1 MEQNQS
7 EEKKLEHESVQ
18 GRVKGWLQDNMRII
32 ISILVVALIAG
43 GIYSYSKRTEAPQI
57 SESGVTAT
65 DEQNSSDETVATAD
79 ENVTDQNA
87 AEGQEENV
95 APVATSQETQDSF
108 IETAANGDSQTTL
121 ARKALAD
128 FLEKNPD
135 SALTAEH
142 KIYIEDY
149 LRKNSGYNGRVFV
162 GTSVEFSKDLI
173 KDAISKSK
181 NLDEKQLQNLHK
193 YVVRV
198 ADFS

>member
-7 EEKKLEHESVQ
+7 EEKKLEHDSAQ
-18 GRVKGWLQDNMRII
+18 GKIKGWLQDNMRII
-32 ISILVVALIAG
+32 ISVLVVVLIAG

-57 SESGVTAT
+57 DESGVAVS
-65 DEQNSSDETVATAD
+65 DEENSSDEAVATTD
-79 ENVTDQNA
+79 ENAIEQDTA
-87 AEGQEENV
+87 QEESV
-95 APVATSQETQDSF
+95 SSVATSQETQDSF

-198 ADFS
+198 ATFS